1 MTDPLIA
8 LLTLPHLAQR
18 WERGQSRKEISSQKP
33 FLSKVGI
40 RQGAG
45 GPSLSVPPSAQLRDA
60 LISNF

>member
-18 WERGQSRKEISSQKP
+18 WDRGQSRKGISSQET

-40 RQGAG
+40 RQGLVG
-45 GPSLSVPPSAQLRDA
+45 QIQVYPLVLS
-60 LISNF
+60 